1 MQPSVLIN
9 LCLCQPKIEPSIM
22 IHRGYDSCGI
32 GVDGPTDDGSK
43 TVLVKR
49 KGDND
54 VLTRGIQGAFESG
67 NLDPHRQIRRHV
79 GLAHTRYL
87 TRMANEVPASIAI

>member
-1 MQPSVLIN
+1 MIDFDLFILHYP
-9 LCLCQPKIEPSIM
+9 

-32 GVDGPTDDGSK
+32 GVDGPSNDDSK
-43 TVLVKR
+43 IVLVKR

-67 NLDPHRQIRRHV
+67 ELDPHRQIRRHV
-79 GLAHTRYL
+79 GLAHTRYKVSYVYGSYCI
-87 TRMANEVPASIAI
+87 RGWAFD

>member
-1 MQPSVLIN
+1 MPESSLLIN
-9 LCLCQPKIEPSIM
+9 LLFADQKLNNL

-32 GVDGPTDDGSK
+32 GVDGPTNDGSDSK
-43 TVLVKR
+43 TVVVKR

-67 NLDPHRQIRRHV
+67 ELDPHRQIRRHV
-79 GLAHTRYL
+79 GLAHTRY
-87 TRMANEVPASIAI
+87 RMNSRMEPIEE

>member
-1 MQPSVLIN
+1 MRGDKFLHSTRPANN
-9 LCLCQPKIEPSIM
+9 L

-32 GVDGPTDDGSK
+32 GVDGPSNDGSK